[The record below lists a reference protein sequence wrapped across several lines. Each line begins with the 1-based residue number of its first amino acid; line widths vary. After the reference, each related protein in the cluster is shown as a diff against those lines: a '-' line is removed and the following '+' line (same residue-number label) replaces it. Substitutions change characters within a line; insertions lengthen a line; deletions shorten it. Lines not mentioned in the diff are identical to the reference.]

1 MLGVISGVFGDH
13 WVSLE
18 TAMGA
23 ASCVLFLP
31 PFFLNSL
38 IHCPLFF
45 HFCLMGAR
53 AGAGAAAG
61 FIWWAGLG
69 AGLQEGQ
76 ALGCSSYLG
85 LGLAVPHPMF
95 LLTQPPYATRALI
108 NN

>member
-18 TAMGA
+18 TAIGA
-23 ASCVLFLP
+23 ALCVLFP

-45 HFCLMGAR
+45 QFCLMGA
-53 AGAGAAAG
+53 GAG
-61 FIWWAGLG
+61 FIWWAGLA

-76 ALGCSSYLG
+76 ALRCSSYLG
-85 LGLAVPHPMF
+85 FGVPHPMF
-95 LLTQPPYATRALI
+95 LLTQPPYATRA
-108 NN
+108 